1 MSWCSEFIMQ
11 YVLVGLVCRGGLC
24 CTGEWQTAIATITA
38 MLGPDSRKRHYK
50 RKTWHW
56 KNSELEFVVDFC
68 NQINGCR
75 YNTIYTA
82 RLKPGGTPKCFTV
95 RNDGKWLHWTVSH

>member
-24 CTGEWQTAIATITA
+24 CTG
-38 MLGPDSRKRHYK
+38 
-50 RKTWHW
+50 
-56 KNSELEFVVDFC
+56 VVLDFC